1 MIKQLSIFIENKVG
15 TTQEVTELLCG
26 ANINMRAFLVF
37 DTTEF
42 TIMRVIVDDVDKAQ
56 KLLEENGFFF
66 KVIDVLGIEIPDIPG
81 AINSLLKVLRDENF
95 SVNYIYTLV
104 IREERTPLIVTDVGD
119 NESAERMLKSKG
131 YILA

>member
-42 TIMRVIVDDVDKAQ
+42 TIMRTIVDDVDKAQ

>member
-42 TIMRVIVDDVDKAQ
+42 TIMRTIVDDVDKAQ

-66 KVIDVLGIEIPDIPG
+66 KVIDVLGIEIPDVPG

>member
-42 TIMRVIVDDVDKAQ
+42 TIMRTIVDDVDKAQ

-66 KVIDVLGIEIPDIPG
+66 KVIDVLGIEIPDVPG

-131 YILA
+131 YTLA